1 MILTINKNLL
11 FLSKEVVFLL
21 NHVFLLLLR
30 REHKPFWVRN
40 GWVSFLSALLKG
52 ISSVAA
58 DREEYVHYWAT
69 QIFSACH
76 TCCHIALQWI
86 RCSEVLF
93 TSCDSVLL
101 SACVCVFICVFLC
114 VIGTKYG
121 TYDISYCGNKWGLK
135 KFGRCRSD
143 LMWCVNMIQV
153 FLEDSFT
160 TWLNSSQSASF
171 FDTDGEPVL

>member
-1 MILTINKNLL
+1 M
-11 FLSKEVVFLL
+11 EVVFLL

-58 DREEYVHYWAT
+58 NREEYVHYWAT

-93 TSCDSVLL
+93 TSCDSVLF
-101 SACVCVFICVFLC
+101 SACVCVCVYMCVFVCHRDKIWHLWHLLLREQVRFKEVWQMSLWFDVVC
-114 VIGTKYG
+114 KHDTSPSGRQFY
-121 TYDISYCGNKWGLK
+121 NMA
-135 KFGRCRSD
+135 KFES
-143 LMWCVNMIQV
+143 V
-153 FLEDSFT
+153 
-160 TWLNSSQSASF
+160 SQF
-171 FDTDGEPVL
+171 FDTDGG